1 MIAVA
6 LDTNA
11 YSEAK
16 RGKAEAVEIVR
27 SADVLALPVVVI
39 GELLAGFGMGR
50 RERRN
55 RAELSAFLR
64 SPRVR
69 VLDFTVATADRY
81 AAVLRQ
87 LREVGKPIPTN
98 DLWIAASVLE
108 HGMSLFTRDGHF
120 DDIIGLRVVRSSADL
135 I

>member
-11 YSEAK
+11 YSDAK
-16 RGKAEAVEIVR
+16 RGNAEAMAIVR
-27 SADVLALPVVVI
+27 SADVLAIPVVVV
-39 GELLAGFGMGR
+39 GELLAGFGLGR
-50 RERRN
+50 REHRN

-81 AAVLRQ
+81 AAVLRR
-87 LREVGKPIPTN
+87 LRDLGRPIPTN
-98 DLWIAASVLE
+98 DLWIAASALE
-108 HGMSLFTRDGHF
+108 HGMSLFTRDAHF
-120 DDIIGLRVVRSSADL
+120 DDIIGLRVVRSSTDL